1 MKAKGFSKKL
11 HSLNKDKI
19 SRSEKIH
26 YGPKQELAQHQEKKV
41 GAGGVPHP
49 WAGPNYGGSRVGR
62 IWLLGAQLGLGR
74 WQATGP
80 FQIEAKRWQ
89 IEQLDA
95 VNKRGWT
102 GRAPLLVSEERRQ
115 RQVQSD
121 RLGGENGWEQ
131 SSGERAKGR
140 RGTGRSDLA
149 GNGPGRH
156 RA

>member
-1 MKAKGFSKKL
+1 M
-11 HSLNKDKI
+11 
-19 SRSEKIH
+19 
-26 YGPKQELAQHQEKKV
+26 